1 MKLWQKRCF
10 CWLFK
15 MTYNVQIHNFL
26 WVHIL
31 NLGDEDGLYIISSYS
46 KWDLDWSFLIKYE
59 KGMLGQSWVDFS
71 CKTLIYNF
79 GVLMNYEKSLMNHDK
94 PLIKWWIILQNE
106 MLTKI
111 LNFWLSNDH
120 FAPTVDCS
128 AIRVFDC
135 ALLCCKSWN
144 LVWGCLT
151 IFVGMWDLI
160 GPLETSFSWSEPK
173 P

>member
-1 MKLWQKRCF
+1 MRAFLGLEVWRWVVGNVF
-10 CWLFK
+10 LFK
-15 MTYNVQIHNFL
+15 MSFGWNFSDNPCESYAL
-26 WVHIL
+26 VKLQLTFQLSKNRNFCIL
-31 NLGDEDGLYIISSYS
+31 MIFEPYFED
-46 KWDLDWSFLIKYE
+46 
-59 KGMLGQSWVDFS
+59 
-71 CKTLIYNF
+71 
-79 GVLMNYEKSLMNHDK
+79 HDQA
-94 PLIKWWIILQNE
+94 LIKWCLWLQNDV
-106 MLTKI
+106 LTKN

-135 ALLCCKSWN
+135 AILCWKSWN

-151 IFVGMWDLI
+151 MFVGMWDLI